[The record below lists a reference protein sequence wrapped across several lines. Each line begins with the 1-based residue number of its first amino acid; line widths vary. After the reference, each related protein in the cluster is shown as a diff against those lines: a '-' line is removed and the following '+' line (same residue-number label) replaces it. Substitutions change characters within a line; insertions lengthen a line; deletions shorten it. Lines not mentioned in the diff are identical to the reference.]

1 MSYLT
6 NMNRVS
12 LLCKKCM
19 EDNIFFFFL
28 EDNIFDVLNKNID
41 SNYASKIQIV
51 IH

>member
-1 MSYLT
+1 MNYLT

-19 EDNIFFFFL
+19 